1 MKCTGAPKTADKKSG
16 RRQVLYRYIYMYE
29 YIYNFRSDDV
39 ALQIKQQQQGGSR
52 KTSALNKNRAKNK
65 SGEQKISPQQNEKWQ
80 FNCVKRSVRLA
91 AMAGVKERGAD
102 RRQRGMHLYLYIYI
116 DRYVDISAVSG
127 DTLLK
132 TPAIASSF
140 NWEELIKSA
149 YDLFISSRS
158 NRIGLKSVALFN
170 SNWVGSI
177 FGPVLGEMSPG
188 QWLPQI
194 ACKL

>member
-1 MKCTGAPKTADKKSG
+1 MVQEKPVHLTKIAQKIKVASKK
-16 RRQVLYRYIYMYE
+16 YR
-29 YIYNFRSDDV
+29 
-39 ALQIKQQQQGGSR
+39 
-52 KTSALNKNRAKNK
+52 LNKTK
-65 SGEQKISPQQNEKWQ
+65 SDNLIASNAAFDWRRWPVWKRGEQI
-80 FNCVKRSVRLA
+80 
-91 AMAGVKERGAD
+91 GD
-102 RRQRGMHLYLYIYI
+102 REGCICIYIYI